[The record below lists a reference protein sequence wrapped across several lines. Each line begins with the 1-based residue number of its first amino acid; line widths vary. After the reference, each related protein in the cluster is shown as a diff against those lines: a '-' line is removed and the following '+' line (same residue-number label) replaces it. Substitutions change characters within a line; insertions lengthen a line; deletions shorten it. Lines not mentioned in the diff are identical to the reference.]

1 MVVLW
6 NLSEGIQ
13 QCVADTLFGSNK
25 RPPTT
30 KPTALAKHRPRAKFN
45 LLDLPNELIY
55 AVGVAAERRDARA
68 LSTTCRRLRENL
80 ASVVWSRVKLSI
92 GLCETSSDIDTFVA
106 YLEEHCEK
114 FGLIK

>member
-6 NLSEGIQ
+6 NLGGGIQ
-13 QCVADTLFGSNK
+13 QCIADTLFGSNK

-55 AVGVAAERRDARA
+55 AVGVAAERRDAKA

-80 ASVVWSRVKLSI
+80 ASVV
-92 GLCETSSDIDTFVA
+92 CDIDTFVA